1 MYPEKPERRYQN
13 AYELIADLRHA
24 LVDPNDDFLKK
35 NRNLMKIPRQ
45 SCTGAEEL
53 NRQMEAQRNRNLEQT
68 MEHPAVSEKTGP
80 VPTENE
86 RGEVVWKEPEQPEKE
101 IEGWQEEET
110 DVYEE
115 ETSRHETV
123 DGRDAV

>member
-35 NRNLMKIPRQ
+35 EPEFDENSRQ
-45 SCTGAEEL
+45 LCAGRGTEPP
-53 NRQMEAQRNRNLEQT
+53 MEAQRNRNLNRRWN
-68 MEHPAVSEKTGP
+68 PAVSEKTGP

-86 RGEVVWKEPEQPEKE
+86 RGEVV
-101 IEGWQEEET
+101 
-110 DVYEE
+110 
-115 ETSRHETV
+115 
-123 DGRDAV
+123 